1 MVDFKFLS
9 RKALHLLY
17 IFIFIIFWHPILF
30 YGLGGQARVWN
41 KIINFLVNV
50 IWFIFHLRNDWWIIL
65 NIYKTIL
72 LLEYND
78 SLVIKSILYIKNNY
92 ILKETLKIDIYFFSK
107 KKIKFVSHGSLR
119 SFQGPLFPSKEE
131 KVGISIKY
139 MFYWDKIFLA
149 HHNKI
154 FLIQLR
160 EL

>member
-1 MVDFKFLS
+1 LVDFKFLS

-92 ILKETLKIDIYFFSK
+92 ILKETLKIDIHFLAK
-107 KKIKFVSHGSLR
+107 KKSNLSHMVRFVA
-119 SFQGPLFPSKEE
+119 SKVPYFHQRR
-131 KVGISIKY
+131 KRLVYQSNICFIGIKY
-139 MFYWDKIFLA
+139 F
-149 HHNKI
+149 
-154 FLIQLR
+154 
-160 EL
+160 